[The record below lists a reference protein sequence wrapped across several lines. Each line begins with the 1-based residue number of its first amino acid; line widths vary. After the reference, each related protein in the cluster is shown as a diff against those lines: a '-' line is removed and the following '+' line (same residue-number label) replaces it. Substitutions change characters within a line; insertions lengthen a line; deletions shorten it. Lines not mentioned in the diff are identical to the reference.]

1 MLPHPL
7 TNFETQKYY
16 QNEPNFT
23 GVFSRKNS
31 SKIKNGAYIIN
42 FDEYEWI
49 VTQWIA
55 LYVNAKKVTCFDGFG
70 VVHIPKK
77 VRKFIENKKVI
88 KNTYRIQAYDS
99 IMCGYF
105 CIRFIDFKL
114 KGIRV
119 FKFISSERI

>member
-1 MLPHPL
+1 MLLHPL

-70 VVHIPKK
+70 VVHIQKK

-119 FKFISSERI
+119 FKFISS

>member
-55 LYVNAKKVTCFDGFG
+55 LYVNAKKVTYFDGFG
-70 VVHIPKK
+70 VVHIQKK
-77 VRKFIENKKVI
+77 VRTFIENKKVI

-114 KGIRV
+114 KSIRV
-119 FKFISSERI
+119 FKFISS